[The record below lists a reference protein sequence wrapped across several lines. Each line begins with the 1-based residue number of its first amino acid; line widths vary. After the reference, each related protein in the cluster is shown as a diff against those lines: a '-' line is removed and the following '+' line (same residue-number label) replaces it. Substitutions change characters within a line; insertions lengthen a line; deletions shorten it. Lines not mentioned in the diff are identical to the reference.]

1 MLLLREE
8 CGFNELKVGMQ
19 LVKGQCRRVL
29 SESSLSRLVEGAVIS
44 HSFFQTA

>member
-8 CGFNELKVGMQ
+8 CGFNELKVGIQ
-19 LVKGQCRRVL
+19 LVGQCRRVL